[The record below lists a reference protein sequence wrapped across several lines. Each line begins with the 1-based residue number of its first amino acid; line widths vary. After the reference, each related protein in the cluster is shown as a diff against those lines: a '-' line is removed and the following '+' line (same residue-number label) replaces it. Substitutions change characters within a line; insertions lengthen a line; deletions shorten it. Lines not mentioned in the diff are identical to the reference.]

1 MKVYVVVE
9 HVDYEGHCAP
19 AGVFSSL
26 DAAKALADQM
36 KKGDGFEKVDDV
48 FVYERELVRYG
59 EEAADTWWGRVFET

>member
-9 HVDYEGHCAP
+9 HVDYEGHCPP

-26 DAAKALADQM
+26 DAAKSLADQM

-48 FVYERELVRYG
+48 FVYERELDNSDA
-59 EEAADTWWGRVFET
+59 EEDAVTWWGRVY